1 MNVTKKKIQHAFSVL
16 KSITKRDYAIEKS
29 GSGSYYLIL
38 RPTGEY
44 IIADATVRELYKAI
58 LAIINIINI
67 EGGHISQL
75 KIENS

>member
-1 MNVTKKKIQHAFSVL
+1 MLL
-16 KSITKRDYAIEKS
+16 KKS
-29 GSGSYYLIL
+29 GSGSYHLTL
-38 RPTGEY
+38 RPTVEY

-67 EGGHISQL
+67 GGGHISQL

>member
-29 GSGSYYLIL
+29 DSGSL

-44 IIADATVRELYKAI
+44 IIADATVRELYRAI
-58 LAIINIINI
+58 LEVVIFRN
-67 EGGHISQL
+67 
-75 KIENS
+75 